1 MSMARCISC
10 GAALR
15 YSLMGGFCDSAI
27 CSARERQIERAN
39 AAARRQ
45 RTAAMLIRSER
56 EHTRVGV
63 R

>member
-27 CSARERQIERAN
+27 CSARERERERIN
-39 AAARRQ
+39 AAARRT

-56 EHTRVGV
+56 TRWEV